1 MKKNRHKIF
10 SVVFV
15 FIVAFFLGCQS
26 NGVKET
32 VQRDLNDL
40 QKQIFELQQDQAY
53 INTKIEQTSL
63 ELTQVSERLVEKEKE
78 LDEII
83 QSHAKIENTIKNVH
97 KEKTERPKGTSKPK
111 KTPQTQKVA
120 AVTSPPVKNQKGPPK
135 NSRELYKQGLDL
147 VRSGK
152 IDAAIPYLAK
162 YIELYPRTELADN
175 ALYWLG
181 ECYYKK
187 REFNQAVNK
196 FKKVITDYPSGNKV
210 PSALLKM
217 GYAYVEL
224 RQTTQALE
232 SLQKIINQYPNDPT
246 FSLAQKKIDIILSER

>member
-1 MKKNRHKIF
+1 MKKNLNKIF
-10 SVVFV
+10 SVIFVFV
-15 FIVAFFLGCQS
+15 VAFVLGCQS

-63 ELTQVSERLVEKEKE
+63 ELTQVSERLIEKEKE

-83 QSHAKIENTIKNVH
+83 QNHAEIENTLKNVH
-97 KEKTERPKGTSKPK
+97 EEKIEKPKPASKPK
-111 KTPQTQKVA
+111 NAPQKVA
-120 AVTSPPVKNQKGPPK
+120 AVSSPPVQTQKGTPTS
-135 NSRELYKQGLDL
+135 SRELYKQGLDL

-152 IDAAIPYLAK
+152 IDEAIPCLVK

-187 REFNQAVNK
+187 RDFNQAVNE
-196 FKKVITDYPSGNKV
+196 FKKVLTDYPSGNKV

-217 GYAYVEL
+217 GYAYFEL